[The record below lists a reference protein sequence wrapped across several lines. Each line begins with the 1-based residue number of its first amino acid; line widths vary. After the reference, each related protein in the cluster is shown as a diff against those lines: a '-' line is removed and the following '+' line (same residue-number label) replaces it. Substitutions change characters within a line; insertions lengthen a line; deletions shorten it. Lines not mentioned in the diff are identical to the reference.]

1 MIYPLLLKP
10 VLQFLLVLRLRSS
23 DLGLAASNANAVDFI
38 DDTVDALVKLD
49 ESTKTNSRNTNKSY
63 EVSDYQ

>member
-1 MIYPLLLKP
+1 MGIYPL
-10 VLQFLLVLRLRSS
+10 QSR

-38 DDTVDALVKLD
+38 DDTVDALMKLE

-63 EVSDYQ
+63 EVSDYR